1 MKLRKYIIIL
11 FLFLSV
17 IIISFIPNVYAAEN
31 DIDSS
36 SVILD
41 LEKSDNFDI
50 KNYPENIKDVS
61 IDVITVAF
69 DNQLN
74 LYLYTYAPAAQY
86 YDLTAQKASMYFS
99 FTDTHE
105 DINFKLY
112 SLDLI
117 SSNGVFSKYQV
128 RNFKVLADKM
138 KYINI
143 SAIFRKPIPYV
154 DKVIE
159 NGTTDYKAFEVAK
172 QWKLTN
178 ISANKISVECVKF
191 DVVDIDVKINGYILL
206 KDGFT
211 LGDIL
216 IGVPEKY
223 CKAHFIGFDIENYDV
238 TRIYDASLSF
248 IKRERYYETDFIN
261 TSVNSFEFYENIPD
275 PNNLKGSEK
284 YSLKSPQPCDVKI
297 SDIDKVSFSG
307 DGIFSKTYNWN
318 RISRSDVFVDNFK
331 NQEVKFFNLNDNVSN
346 EDLLKESEFI
356 FAFTESFIDID
367 FFTTPVF
374 TIPPTSLKNA
384 KVNDYVI
391 SNVAILR
398 LHFIDLVKGEL
409 NLGVV
414 GDITTGSD
422 IPIGEGDP
430 VADELDKILEFLKN
444 FLKILLFIL
453 FIILIVVVV
462 ANIIPVFNNLFTF
475 SENVSKKFK
484 KTINQTKKYYS
495 KNKKKKKKR

>member
-17 IIISFIPNVYAAEN
+17 IIISFIPNVNAAEN

-61 IDVITVAF
+61 IDVLTVSF

-143 SAIFRKPIPYV
+143 SEIFRKPIPYV

-178 ISANKISVECVKF
+178 ISENKITVDCVKF
-191 DVVDIDVKINGYILL
+191 DVVDIEVKINGYILL
-206 KDGFT
+206 KDGISW
-211 LGDIL
+211 GDI
-216 IGVPEKY
+216 IVGVPEKY
-223 CKAHFIGFDIENYDV
+223 CKAHLIGFDIENYDV

-248 IKRERYYETDFIN
+248 IKRKRHYETNYSD
-261 TSVNSFEFYENIPD
+261 SPYYPLEFYENIPD
-275 PNNLKGSEK
+275 PNNLKSGQK
-284 YSLKSPQPCDVKI
+284 YSLKSPQSCNLKI

-331 NQEVKFFNLNDNVSN
+331 KQGIKFFDSNDNVSN

-356 FAFTESFIDID
+356 FAFTETYISFDD
-367 FFTTPVF
+367 LPVQNRNWC
-374 TIPPTSLKNA
+374 S
-384 KVNDYVI
+384 VDDYVVA
-391 SNVAILR
+391 NVAILR
-398 LHFIDLVKGEL
+398 LHFIDLVEGEL

-422 IPIGEGDP
+422 KPLGVGDS
-430 VADELDKILEFLKN
+430 VGDELEKILEFLKQ

-462 ANIIPVFNNLFTF
+462 ANVIPVFNNLFTF
-475 SENVSKKFK
+475 SENVSNKIK

>member
-17 IIISFIPNVYAAEN
+17 IIISFIPNVNAAEN

-61 IDVITVAF
+61 IDVLTVSF

-143 SAIFRKPIPYV
+143 SAIYRNPIPYV

-178 ISANKISVECVKF
+178 ISADKISVECVKF
-191 DVVDIDVKINGYILL
+191 DVVDIEVKINGYILL
-206 KDGFT
+206 KDGISW
-211 LGDIL
+211 GDFIV
-216 IGVPEKY
+216 GVPEKY
-223 CKAHFIGFDIENYDV
+223 CKAHLIGFDIENYDV

-248 IKRERYYETDFIN
+248 IKRERHYETFFSDSIYYPL
-261 TSVNSFEFYENIPD
+261 EFYENIPD
-275 PNNLKGSEK
+275 PNNLKAAQK
-284 YSLKSPQPCDVKI
+284 YSLKSPQSCNLKI

-318 RISRSDVFVDNFK
+318 RISRSNDFVNNFK
-331 NQEVKFFNLNDNVSN
+331 KQGIKFFDSNDNVSN

-356 FAFTESFIDID
+356 FAFTETYITFDLLSSSRNWAIVD
-367 FFTTPVF
+367 
-374 TIPPTSLKNA
+374 
-384 KVNDYVI
+384 DYVV

-398 LHFIDLVKGEL
+398 LHFIDLVEGEL

-422 IPIGEGDP
+422 KPIGEGDP
-430 VADELDKILEFLKN
+430 VDDELDKISDYLKK

-453 FIILIVVVV
+453 FIILIVVIV
-462 ANIIPVFNNLFTF
+462 ANVIPVFNNLFTF
-475 SENVSKKFK
+475 SENVSNKIK
-484 KTINQTKKYYS
+484 KTINQTKKYNS

>member
-1 MKLRKYIIIL
+1 MKLRKYIVIL
-11 FLFLSV
+11 FLFLS
-17 IIISFIPNVYAAEN
+17 IIVISFIPNVNAAEN

-50 KNYPENIKDVS
+50 KNYPENVKDVS
-61 IDVITVAF
+61 IDVLTVSF
-69 DNQLN
+69 DDQLN
-74 LYLYTYAPAAQY
+74 LYIYTYAPAAQY

-159 NGTTDYKAFEVAK
+159 NGTTDYKAFKVAK

-178 ISANKISVECVKF
+178 IFANKITVDCVKF
-191 DVVDIDVKINGYILL
+191 DVVDIEVKINGYILL
-206 KDGFT
+206 EDGFT

-238 TRIYDASLSF
+238 SRIYDASLSF
-248 IKRERYYETDFIN
+248 IKRKRYYETDFIN
-261 TSVNSFEFYENIPD
+261 TLVNSFEFYENIPD

-284 YSLKSPQPCDVKI
+284 YSLKSPQPCNLKI

-331 NQEVKFFNLNDNVSN
+331 KQKVKFFDLNDNVSN

-367 FFTTPVF
+367 FFKMLHTP
-374 TIPPTSLKNA
+374 LMNA
-384 KVNDYVI
+384 KVNDFVI

-398 LHFIDLVKGEL
+398 LHFIDLVEGEL

-422 IPIGEGDP
+422 KPTGKGDS
-430 VADELDKILEFLKN
+430 VGDELEKILEFLKQ

-462 ANIIPVFNNLFTF
+462 VNVIPLFNNLFTL
-475 SENVSKKFK
+475 SENVNQKIKIKRKKGK
-484 KTINQTKKYYS
+484 KIWI
-495 KNKKKKKKR
+495 KKR